1 MVVLYGD
8 CPRLTSG
15 DLPRLRDRN
24 VRKATINH
32 MNAQSTPTPSIQPP
46 RAQRADARRN
56 VEQLL
61 AAARAAIA
69 RDGPDASL
77 DDIARDAGVGSGTL
91 YRHFPTR
98 VALLEAVYR
107 GEVERLCAEGDRL
120 LESDLEP
127 GEALSEWLR
136 AYVTVGAMKR
146 GLMGPLTTALGQDS
160 DLFASCKSMV
170 MTTGGRLVERAQEA
184 GAIRRDVELTDVLM
198 LVSAI
203 AHAGELTRECSGIS
217 ERLLAVAIDGLRR
230 PQT

>member
-1 MVVLYGD
+1 VT
-8 CPRLTSG
+8 TS
-15 DLPRLRDRN
+15 P
-24 VRKATINH
+24 A
-32 MNAQSTPTPSIQPP
+32 PSPAVPAEP

-56 VEQLL
+56 IERLL
-61 AAARAAIA
+61 DAARVAIA

-120 LESDLEP
+120 LESGTEP
-127 GEALSEWLR
+127 GQALSEWLR

-160 DLFASCKSMV
+160 DLFSSCKAMV
-170 MTTGGRLVERAQEA
+170 KSTGGRLVENAQQA
-184 GAIRRDVELTDVLM
+184 GVIRDDVELMDILT

-203 AHAGELTRECSGIS
+203 SHAGELTGEGSELS
-217 ERLLAVAIDGLRR
+217 ERLLTVAIDGLRR
-230 PQT
+230 PAS

>member
-1 MVVLYGD
+1 M
-8 CPRLTSG
+8 T
-15 DLPRLRDRN
+15 
-24 VRKATINH
+24 AQ
-32 MNAQSTPTPSIQPP
+32 NAPTEPNTQPP
-46 RAQRADARRN
+46 RAQRADAKRN
-56 VEQLL
+56 IERLL
-61 AAARAAIA
+61 EAARDAIA

-98 VALLEAVYR
+98 VALLEALYR

-120 LESDLEP
+120 LDSDTEP

-160 DLFASCKSMV
+160 DLFATCKAMV
-170 MTTGGRLVERAQEA
+170 ITTGGRLVERAQEA
-184 GAIRRDVELTDVLM
+184 AVIRDDVELTDILT

-203 AHAGELTRECSGIS
+203 AHAGELTRDRSGLS
-217 ERLLAVAIDGLRR
+217 ERLLAVAIDGLKAQ
-230 PQT
+230 PQSGGMT

>member
-1 MVVLYGD
+1 MSSAFS
-8 CPRLTSG
+8 R
-15 DLPRLRDRN
+15 RR
-24 VRKATINH
+24 AT
-32 MNAQSTPTPSIQPP
+32 
-46 RAQRADARRN
+46 
-56 VEQLL
+56 
-61 AAARAAIA
+61 AIA

-120 LESDLEP
+120 LDSDTEP
-127 GEALSEWLR
+127 DEALSEWLR
-136 AYVTVGAMKR
+136 AYVTVGALKR

-160 DLFASCKSMV
+160 DLFASCKAMV
-170 MTTGGRLVERAQEA
+170 MTTGGRLVGRAQEA
-184 GAIRRDVELTDVLM
+184 GAIRDDVELTDILT

-203 AHAGELTRECSGIS
+203 AHAGELTRDRSGQS

-230 PQT
+230 PASRLNRRRDPGPGAARAGG

>member
-1 MVVLYGD
+1 M
-8 CPRLTSG
+8 T
-15 DLPRLRDRN
+15 
-24 VRKATINH
+24 AH
-32 MNAQSTPTPSIQPP
+32 NAPTEPNTQPP
-46 RAQRADARRN
+46 RAQRADAKRN
-56 VEQLL
+56 VERLL
-61 AAARAAIA
+61 EAARDAIA

-120 LESDLEP
+120 LDSDIEP

-160 DLFASCKSMV
+160 TLFATCKSMV
-170 MTTGGRLVERAQEA
+170 MSTGGRLVERAQEA
-184 GAIRRDVELTDVLM
+184 GAIRDDIELTDILT

-203 AHAGELTRECSGIS
+203 AHAGELTRDQSGLS

-230 PQT
+230 PGS

>member
-1 MVVLYGD
+1 M
-8 CPRLTSG
+8 T
-15 DLPRLRDRN
+15 
-24 VRKATINH
+24 AQ
-32 MNAQSTPTPSIQPP
+32 NAPTEPTTQPP
-46 RAQRADARRN
+46 RAQRADAKRN
-56 VEQLL
+56 VELL
-61 AAARAAIA
+61 LSAARDAIA

-120 LESDLEP
+120 LDSDTEP
-127 GEALSEWLR
+127 GEALSEWLG

-170 MTTGGRLVERAQEA
+170 MTTGGRLVERAQVA
-184 GAIRRDVELTDVLM
+184 GAIRDDVQLSDILT

-203 AHAGELTRECSGIS
+203 SHAGELTGEGSGLS
-217 ERLLAVAIDGLRR
+217 GRLLAVAIDGLRAH
-230 PQT
+230 PEPGGTA

>member
-1 MVVLYGD
+1 
-8 CPRLTSG
+8 
-15 DLPRLRDRN
+15 
-24 VRKATINH
+24 
-32 MNAQSTPTPSIQPP
+32 MNAQSANQQTTQP
-46 RAQRADARRN
+46 RAQRADAKRN
-56 VEQLL
+56 VELL
-61 AAARAAIA
+61 LDAARIAIA
-69 RDGPDASL
+69 RDGPEASL

-107 GEVERLCAEGDRL
+107 GEVARLCAEGDRL
-120 LESDLEP
+120 LDSDAEP

-160 DLFASCKSMV
+160 DLFATCKAMV
-170 MTTGGRLVERAQEA
+170 MTTGGNLVERAQEA
-184 GAIRRDVELTDVLM
+184 GAIRDDVELTDILT

-203 AHAGELTRECSGIS
+203 AHAGELTRDRSGVS

-230 PQT
+230 PAS